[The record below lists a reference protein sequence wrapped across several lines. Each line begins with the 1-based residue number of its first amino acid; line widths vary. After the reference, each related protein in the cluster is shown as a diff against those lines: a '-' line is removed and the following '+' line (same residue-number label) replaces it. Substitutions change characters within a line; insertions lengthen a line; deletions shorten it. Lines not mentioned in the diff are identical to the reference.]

1 MRVAIPHDLDP
12 AAVRERLKS
21 RSHEIAG
28 HVPGGMAQVET
39 SWPSE
44 DRMQMD
50 IRAMGQTLVGNV
62 IIAPG
67 EVVIEM
73 DLPGMLSFM
82 EPMIASTIRTQGQKV
97 LAKS

>member
-12 AAVRERLKS
+12 AVVRERLKG

-50 IRAMGQTLVGNV
+50 ISAMGQRLVGN
-62 IIAPG
+62 ISILPS

-73 DLPGMLSFM
+73 DLPGMLAFM
-82 EPMIASTIRTQGQKV
+82 EPMISSTIRTQAQKV
-97 LAKS
+97 LTKG

>member
-12 AAVRERLKS
+12 AVVRERLKG

-28 HVPGGMAQVET
+28 HVPGGMAQVGS

-44 DRMQMD
+44 DPMQME
-50 IRAMGQTLVGNV
+50 ISAMGQRLVGN
-62 IIAPG
+62 ISILPS

-73 DLPGMLSFM
+73 DLPGMLAFM
-82 EPMIASTIRTQGQKV
+82 EPMISSTIRTQAQKV
-97 LAKS
+97 LTKG